1 MKIDPKNF
9 FNINFITPEAI
20 SKQGNKIFEDY
31 LKSALL
37 ELEKAE
43 LLKEEEREKIKFLHD
58 KLTFSLELMDKIA
71 KTPIN
76 QATSSTVG
84 DFLLAQALEMEKIA
98 ETLPEGALRNLFKES
113 ALYIGIEAEKLR
125 QGYYNI

>member
-9 FNINFITPEAI
+9 FNINFTTPE
-20 SKQGNKIFEDY
+20 SFLKQENKIFEDY

-37 ELEKAE
+37 ELEQAE
-43 LLKEEEREKIKFLHD
+43 LLKEEEKEKIKFLQE
-58 KLTFSLELMDKIA
+58 KAAFSFELMDKIA
-71 KTPIN
+71 KIPIN
-76 QATSSTVG
+76 KATSFTVG

-98 ETLPEGALRNLFKES
+98 ESLSEGALKNLFKEF

-125 QGYYNI
+125 QGYYNL